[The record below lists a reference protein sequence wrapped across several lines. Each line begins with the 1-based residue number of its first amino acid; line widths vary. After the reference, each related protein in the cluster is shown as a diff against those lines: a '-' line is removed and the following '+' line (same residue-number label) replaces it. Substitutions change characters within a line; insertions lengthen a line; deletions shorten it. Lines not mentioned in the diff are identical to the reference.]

1 MTKYI
6 FVNFINTWCIIRAIL
21 KMEQTCREFDVC
33 NGKTT
38 VNELNL
44 VKFVDRN
51 THCLLHVRYYR
62 HRVCMISLGLYTA
75 CLVINQLNDS
85 NVCLFIRVKKPP
97 DVSPNN

>member
-21 KMEQTCREFDVC
+21 KMEQTCREFDVR

-51 THCLLHVRYYR
+51 THCLFHVR
-62 HRVCMISLGLYTA
+62 HYTQHA
-75 CLVINQLNDS
+75 WLLIN
-85 NVCLFIRVKKPP
+85 
-97 DVSPNN
+97 